1 MVRQFEGRA
10 TAHLCRLVVLAI
22 VAASAAGCE
31 KKPATCSNA
40 IDRLIQIEFY
50 GNPRNPSLDEKR
62 MIDQMLP
69 GARAK
74 LVDWCERREFSTQ
87 DLQCVVDARTHD
99 SWIACGEFNAGY
111 GPPLPEK
118 LPKE

>member
-1 MVRQFEGRA
+1 MVHQTSGRA
-10 TAHLCRLVVLAI
+10 TGPLSGLVLVAI
-22 VAASAAGCE
+22 VSALAAGCGT
-31 KKPATCSNA
+31 KPANCQNA

-50 GNPRNPSLDEKR
+50 GQRRNPSLDEKK

-69 GARAK
+69 GVRAK

-87 DLQCVVDARTHD
+87 DLQCVLDSRTHEA
-99 SWIACGEFNAGY
+99 WMACGEFNSGY